1 MLIGPHHTTARP
13 FACSGAS
20 RALLPARRHGRA
32 HNRAE
37 RLPLAKEDTMPLV
50 RIDLPDTAPETLGP
64 SIGDLI
70 YQVMTETINVPE
82 DDKFQVI
89 ARHSPGQLVHP
100 RSYLGIE
107 YSAGFVLIQIT
118 LNQGRSIEMKKAFYR
133 RVADG
138 LHEQLGIRREDVF
151 ISLVEV
157 VKENWSFGNG
167 EMQYA

>member
-1 MLIGPHHTTARP
+1 LPHT
-13 FACSGAS
+13 
-20 RALLPARRHGRA
+20 RRRGRA

-64 SIGDLI
+64 AIGDLI
-70 YQVMTETINVPE
+70 YQVMTETINVPQ

-89 ARHSPGQLVHP
+89 ARHPPGQLVHP

-107 YSAGFVLIQIT
+107 YSARFVLIQIT

-133 RVADG
+133 GVADG